1 MLCGRDLE
9 KTSEFFT
16 QRLGFRV
23 DTVFPADDPEVVV
36 ISGHGLRIRLVR
48 GNDASPGFL
57 RLICDDPAGIA
68 GGATELTA
76 PNGTRIELVP
86 ADPPLALPPTVQ
98 SFVLTR
104 SGDTAW
110 GLGRAGMRYR
120 DLIPD
125 RQGGRFI
132 ASLIQIPEGGPVPD
146 YVHFH
151 RVRFQMIY
159 CYKGWVQVA
168 YQDQGPP
175 LTMQPGDC
183 VLQPPQIRHRVIE
196 CSPGLEVIEI
206 GCPAAHETCADHELP
221 LPTGELR
228 PDRAFNGQRFVH
240 HVASAAEWMPW
251 RFDGFEC
258 RDIGIGVATEGLAGV
273 RVARPV
279 GSPSPQSKTHDG
291 EFLFL
296 FVLRG
301 SVSLH
306 CEGVEQL
313 AAGDCF
319 VVPAGAEHAFAGCSE
334 DLELLEVALPATSE
348 GTGGPS

>member
-86 ADPPLALPPTVQ
+86 AD
-98 SFVLTR
+98 
-104 SGDTAW
+104 
-110 GLGRAGMRYR
+110 
-120 DLIPD
+120 
-125 RQGGRFI
+125 
-132 ASLIQIPEGGPVPD
+132 
-146 YVHFH
+146 
-151 RVRFQMIY
+151 
-159 CYKGWVQVA
+159 
-168 YQDQGPP
+168 PP